1 MVKAFPRSEGAR
13 VKHVFGI
20 GAQVGGPPNLI
31 GIFFTPYPV
40 CDCWD
45 LVAVLKGIDQ
55 GFCKI
60 RGGRGREYIVMGWWG
75 GMDGKGWLRLAVRC
89 FLKRTQL
96 RQPYVSFL
104 YQNFHVLL

>member
-1 MVKAFPRSEGAR
+1 MCIWDWGSG
-13 VKHVFGI
+13 
-20 GAQVGGPPNLI
+20 GGPTEPDRYL
-31 GIFFTPYPV
+31 FYPRPV

-45 LVAVLKGIDQ
+45 LVVVLKGIDQ

-60 RGGRGREYIVMGWWG
+60 RGGGRREYIVMGWWG
-75 GMDGKGWLRLAVRC
+75 EMDGKGWLCLAVSC

-104 YQNFHVLL
+104 YQNFRVSS